1 MAIHYNL
8 AKIYAISEN
17 DSEFLQQ
24 IIHLFVTETPLD
36 LAQIKQG
43 IEDKNHQICFEVAHR
58 IKPSLDLLSLNL
70 ALEEILQIEVWAK
83 SGGKKKEIKEIF
95 KSFSFQIEKAIKEIR
110 KDFNLQITNI

>member
-8 AKIYAISEN
+8 SKVYAISEN
-17 DSEFLQQ
+17 NPEFLQQ

-36 LAQIKQG
+36 LEQIKQG
-43 IEDKNHQICFEVAHR
+43 IEDKNHEICYEVAHK
-58 IKPSLDLLSLNL
+58 IKQSLDLLSLNL
-70 ALEEILQIEVWAK
+70 ALEEMLQIEVWAK

-95 KSFSFQIEKAIKEIR
+95 KSVSNQIEKAIKEIK